1 MKNDLLTEDL
11 DNVLQECLN
20 MIDDEMK
27 LRLVEN
33 YLEWI
38 IFLPLEFRKIF
49 SLSLHQMKL
58 SKTKIS

>member
-27 LRLVEN
+27 LGLVEN

-38 IFLPLEFRKIF
+38 IFLPLEFREIF
-49 SLSLHQMKL
+49 SLFLHQMKL